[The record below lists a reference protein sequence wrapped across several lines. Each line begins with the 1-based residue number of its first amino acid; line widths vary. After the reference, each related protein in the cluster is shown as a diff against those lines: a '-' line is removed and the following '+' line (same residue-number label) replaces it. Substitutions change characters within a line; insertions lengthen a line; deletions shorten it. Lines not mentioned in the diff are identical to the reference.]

1 MKDDNNFLSFSD
13 FTERY
18 DIETNFLT
26 FQGVISAVKSLW
38 KSNEAN
44 LHNENAIYESF
55 IDTFLKTKKPNRPAY
70 KILVSKKQKRPI
82 TAQRKWVT
90 DCMLETQEN
99 IDWKTVYRTPFLC
112 TKITKL
118 IVFQFKLLHRRLAT
132 NSFLTKINL
141 KDNEQCT
148 FCQNDKETH
157 PPFLDLSGIHSF
169 LARF

>member
-112 TKITKL
+112 TNITKL

-148 FCQNDKETH
+148 FCQNDKET
-157 PPFLDLSGIHSF
+157 LIHLF
-169 LARF
+169 